1 MYEAK
6 CLVMDYPHHVTQQHH
21 QAPQHHIH
29 QLHQLTTPDTTQSR
43 WTQYQQLWRQHHMFN
58 NFNNNNGMLPNII
71 FICLEV
77 AGTAKRLIRSVPAQR
92 FSRGLRE
99 GIGMEKGPFKKSA
112 KMKKLRLIPCKE
124 Y

>member
-58 NFNNNNGMLPNII
+58 NFNNNNGIVGSGAPTGPLSRQFIGSDRCLAALASPALGAIPSSKML
-71 FICLEV
+71 
-77 AGTAKRLIRSVPAQR
+77 T
-92 FSRGLRE
+92 
-99 GIGMEKGPFKKSA
+99 
-112 KMKKLRLIPCKE
+112 
-124 Y
+124 